1 MKTLILKLISNIISN
16 LISEGKAMYYT
27 CSIYR
32 ENRKIRNDVKCVVY
46 KKFDTYR
53 KACDYAINNRRKGNK
68 DYKFSVIIT
77 RIDTDANGKNI
88 YHQMYANEINT
99 FRNMIGTDIR
109 YYCR

>member
-1 MKTLILKLISNIISN
+1 MKTLILKLISEEN
-16 LISEGKAMYYT
+16 AMYYT

-32 ENRKIRNDVKCVVY
+32 ENRKNRNDVKCVVY
-46 KKFDTYR
+46 KEFDTYR

-68 DYKFSVIIT
+68 NYEFTVLIN
-77 RIDTDANGKNI
+77 RIETDVNGKNI
-88 YHQMYANEINT
+88 YHKMYANEINS